1 MASDWRQRKVSEVCT
16 GLFDGPHATPAES
29 DTGPIFL
36 RIENIERSGRLN
48 FSAIRRINEADF
60 PRWTRRVKPQED
72 DIVFSYEANLGLFCR
87 VPAGFHGCL
96 GRRLALVRP
105 DKTRVVPAYL
115 LYAFLSPTFQELL
128 RQRTVL
134 GSTVDRISLKEFP
147 SYEIPL
153 PPLAEQRAIAN
164 ILGVLDD
171 KIELNR
177 RMNETLEGLARAI
190 FQSWFVDFDPVRAQ
204 RDGLPP
210 PALSPAT
217 AALFPD
223 SFEDSELGKIPKGWT
238 VEPVGGVVE
247 CVGGGTPSTT
257 EPKFWE
263 GGTHHWTTPK
273 DFSSLQSPVLLDTD
287 RKITDAGVAKISSG
301 LLPTGTVLL
310 SSRAPVGYLAIAA
323 IPVAINQGFI
333 AIKCNARASN
343 FFMLNWCQANMIEI
357 ESRATGTTF
366 AEISKQNFRPILVVL
381 PPKELM
387 AGFTAKVAPLYDK
400 ITTNVRQ
407 SAQLAAIRDALL
419 PKLLSGEIR
428 VAEAERLVEDAG

>member
-223 SFEDSELGKIPKGWT
+223 SFEDSDLGKIPTGWKVCRLPDAIEVDPKRQLSKGRVAPYLDMKNMPMRGHRADEIIDREFSSGTKFMNGDTLLARITPCLENGKTAFVDFLNDGDVAWGSTEFIVMRPKEPLPVEFGYFLARSDELRAHAIQNMTGSSGRQRVPASCFERFLLT
-238 VEPVGGVVE
+238 VPSPEVAAEFGRRV
-247 CVGGGTPSTT
+247 TPSM
-257 EPKFWE
+257 
-263 GGTHHWTTPK
+263 
-273 DFSSLQSPVLLDTD
+273 
-287 RKITDAGVAKISSG
+287 AKIKANSEQ
-301 LLPTGTVLL
+301 
-310 SSRAPVGYLAIAA
+310 SSR
-323 IPVAINQGFI
+323 
-333 AIKCNARASN
+333 
-343 FFMLNWCQANMIEI
+343 
-357 ESRATGTTF
+357 
-366 AEISKQNFRPILVVL
+366 
-381 PPKELM
+381 
-387 AGFTAKVAPLYDK
+387 
-400 ITTNVRQ
+400 
-407 SAQLAAIRDALL
+407 LAAIRDALL

-428 VAEAERLVEDAG
+428 VAEAERLVEETT